1 MEATPPSALGAPVIH
16 PTADVSPE
24 ATIGAGTVIW
34 HRAQIRER
42 ARIGEECIIGKD
54 VYIDHGVVL
63 GSRVKVQNSAL
74 IYHGAT
80 LEDGVFVGPQVVI
93 ANDPLPRAITP
104 EGKLKRA
111 EDWEVGEVRV
121 LYGASLGAGSLILP
135 GVTIG
140 RFAMVG
146 AGAVV
151 TRKCPDYGILM
162 GDPAR
167 HLGYAC
173 PRGHRLGREAKRYR
187 CAECDWTLE
196 APEGTPES
204 VWVGPSSSSRRG

>member
-1 MEATPPSALGAPVIH
+1 MANIFSFEGFTPVVHESAFVHPNATVTGNV
-16 PTADVSPE
+16 
-24 ATIGAGTVIW
+24 
-34 HRAQIRER
+34 
-42 ARIGEECIIGKD
+42 IIGKD

-93 ANDPLPRAITP
+93 ANDPMPRAITP

-196 APEGTPES
+196 SPEGTPES